1 MFDAV
6 IVGGGPRAVATA
18 LRVAARR
25 PEARIRIAIVDAI
38 DVGAGATWRV
48 DQPAEFLN
56 NTTSGSTTIH
66 ADESTQ
72 MTGPI
77 VPGPDLVEWAAGTVE
92 KGEHPTPWLLEEARA
107 VRPGSFPSRRLQGIY
122 FREQLEAAEA
132 IGFVDVTRIDGT
144 AVDVRADGS
153 ETRTVVLADGT
164 ELSARIVVL
173 AQGMVQ
179 SLPSEEVLGFERAA
193 RERGLVYVAPGMPAE
208 QDWSA
213 VPPGEDVIVRGLGAN
228 FFDVVAVLTAGRG
241 GAFEPVVGDARGRL
255 RYVPSG
261 REPILHA
268 GSRRGVPYRAK
279 ADGWAEASPFVARH
293 ADRAWFD
300 ELAASEPA
308 SLDFRAEVWPTIARE
323 FAAAYLTALAAWA
336 PNALTIPV
344 DAALEELDGAQDVYD
359 IDDVLTASIDQELD
373 DGAHAFTIDSLRRP
387 TRGRPVSAERW
398 KQFVEQLVEA
408 ELGSM
413 KWPDQHPR
421 AAVNRAMGALRGQA
435 GRLSAAGVLEGR
447 SAVVDFE
454 GWFNADGLFLASGPP
469 SSRTREVLSLID
481 AGILHLTGPETVV
494 AFDDEAGE
502 FVASSAITGTVV
514 HARTLIEPRM
524 SKGKVPATN
533 DPLLRSLLDSGR
545 ARVHTRRSR
554 DGAYVETDSMEATGA
569 RLDDREP
576 GLNLV
581 RSDGSADDRVVVLG
595 IPALSTQ
602 PGSAIGATPGK
613 PSPLLAGADVAA
625 RQIIAAAASAAA
637 PTATVSV
644 ARAHDQG

>member
-25 PEARIRIAIVDAI
+25 PATRIRIAIVDAI
-38 DVGAGATWRV
+38 DVGAGATWRI

-66 ADESTQ
+66 ADESTR
-72 MTGPI
+72 MSGPV
-77 VPGPDLVEWAAGTVE
+77 VPGPDLVHWAEAIVQRGA
-92 KGEHPTPWLLEEARA
+92 HPTPWVLEEARA

-122 FREQLEAAEA
+122 FREQLDAAEA
-132 IGFVDVTRIDGT
+132 SGHVSVTRIDGT
-144 AVDVRADGS
+144 AVDVRGDGAA
-153 ETRTVVLADGT
+153 TRTVVLSDGT
-164 ELSARIVVL
+164 ELTASVVVL

-179 SLPSEEVLGFERAA
+179 ALPSEETERFERAA
-193 RERGLVYVAPGMPAE
+193 RERGLVYIAPGMPAE

-213 VPPGEDVIVRGLGAN
+213 VPESEHVIVRGLGAN

-241 GAFEPVVGDARGRL
+241 GRFEPIAGDTRGRL
-255 RYVPSG
+255 RYLPSG

-279 ADGWAEASPFVARH
+279 ADGWAEATPFSARI

-300 ELAASEPA
+300 ALATAEPA
-308 SLDFRAEVWPTIARE
+308 SLDFRRDVWPGIARE
-323 FAAAYLTALAAWA
+323 LAVAYLTALAGWA
-336 PNALTIPV
+336 PEAMLVPLQ
-344 DAALEELDGAQDVYD
+344 AALEELDRAQDVAALD
-359 IDDVLTASIDQELD
+359 EVLTASIDQDLD

-387 TRGRPVSAERW
+387 TRGEQITPEQWARQVA
-398 KQFVEQLVEA
+398 QLVEA

-413 KWPDQHPR
+413 STPDTHPR

-447 SAVVDFE
+447 SAVLDFE

-469 SSRTREVLSLID
+469 SGRTREVLSLID
-481 AGILHLTGPETVV
+481 AGILHLTGPETEVSL
-494 AFDDEAGE
+494 DEAAGE
-502 FVASSAITGTVV
+502 FVARSAITGAVV
-514 HARTLIEPRM
+514 KARALIEPRM

-533 DPLLRSLLDSGR
+533 DPLLRALLDSGR

-554 DGAYVETDSMEATGA
+554 DGVDVETDSMEATGA
-569 RLDDREP
+569 VLDDRAP

-581 RSDGSADDRVVVLG
+581 RGDGSVDERVVVLG

-625 RQIIAAAASAAA
+625 RQIIAAARSKPQDEDAGQL
-637 PTATVSV
+637 
-644 ARAHDQG
+644 RA

>member
-25 PEARIRIAIVDAI
+25 PESTIRIAIVDAI

-66 ADESTQ
+66 ADASTR
-72 MTGPI
+72 MSGPI
-77 VPGPDLVEWAAGTVE
+77 APGPDLVEWAAAIVE
-92 KGEHPTPWLLEEARA
+92 RGEHPTPWVLDEARA

-132 IGFVDVTRIDGT
+132 SGFVQVTRVVGS
-144 AVDVRADGS
+144 AVDVRASADES
-153 ETRTVVLADGT
+153 RTVVMADGT
-164 ELSARIVVL
+164 ELTAPIVVL

-179 SLPSEEVLGFERAA
+179 SMPSDEVLGFEQAA

-208 QDWSA
+208 QDWST
-213 VPPGEDVIVRGLGAN
+213 VPAGEDVIVRGLGAN

-241 GAFEPVVGDARGRL
+241 GSFEPVAGDSRGRL

-261 REPILHA
+261 AEPILHA

-293 ADRAWFD
+293 ADKAWFD
-300 ELAASEPA
+300 ALVSAEPA
-308 SLDFRAEVWPTIARE
+308 SIDFRAEVWPTIARE
-323 FAAAYLTALAAWA
+323 FAVAYLTALAGWA
-336 PNALTIPV
+336 PLAVKLPLQL
-344 DAALEELDGAQDVYD
+344 ALEQLDGARDVFD
-359 IDDVLTASIDQELD
+359 IDEVLTASIDQELD
-373 DGAHAFTIDSLRRP
+373 GGAHAFTIDSLRRP
-387 TRGRPVSAERW
+387 TRGQPISAERW
-398 KQFVEQLVEA
+398 ARHVEQLVDA

-413 KWPDQHPR
+413 SFPDEHPR

-435 GRLSAAGVLEGR
+435 GRLAAAGVLEGR

-469 SSRTREVLSLID
+469 SGRTREVLSLID
-481 AGILHLTGPETVV
+481 AGILRLTGPETVV
-494 AFDDEAGE
+494 TFDDEAGQ
-502 FVASSAITGTVV
+502 FVARSAITGTVV
-514 HARTLIEPRM
+514 RTRALIEPRM

-554 DGAYVETDSMEATGA
+554 DGVDIETDSMEATGA
-569 RLDDREP
+569 ALDDGAP

-581 RSDGSADDRVVVLG
+581 RRDGSVDTRVVVLG

-625 RQIIAAAASAAA
+625 RQIIAAA
-637 PTATVSV
+637 
-644 ARAHDQG
+644 RMHDRTRRDQT

>member
-25 PEARIRIAIVDAI
+25 PETRIHLAIVDAI

-66 ADESTQ
+66 ADASTR
-72 MTGPI
+72 MTGPV
-77 VPGPDLVEWAAGTVE
+77 VPGPDLVEWAAAIVE
-92 KGEHPTPWLLEEARA
+92 RGSHPTPWVLEEARA
-107 VRPGSFPSRRLQGIY
+107 VEPGSFPSRRLQGIY

-132 IGFVDVTRIDGT
+132 SGFVRVERIEGT
-144 AVDVRADGS
+144 AVDVRADDPD
-153 ETRTVVLADGT
+153 TRTVVLADGT
-164 ELSARIVVL
+164 ELSAPIIVL

-179 SLPSEEVLGFERAA
+179 AMPGAETRYFERVAH
-193 RERGLVYVAPGMPAE
+193 ERGLVYVAPGMPAE

-213 VPPGEDVIVRGLGAN
+213 VPAGEDVIVRGLGAN
-228 FFDVVAVLTAGRG
+228 FFDVVAVLTSGRG
-241 GAFEPVVGDARGRL
+241 GTFEPVEGDSRGRL
-255 RYVPSG
+255 RYLASG
-261 REPILHA
+261 FEPTLHA

-279 ADGWAEASPFVARH
+279 ADGWAEATPFQAHH

-300 ELAASEPA
+300 ELAAAAPGTI
-308 SLDFRAEVWPTIARE
+308 DFRAEVWPTIARE
-323 FAAAYLTALAAWA
+323 FAVAYVSALAGWAPHALRVPLETALAR
-336 PNALTIPV
+336 
-344 DAALEELDGAQDVYD
+344 LDTAHDVAD
-359 IDDVLTASIDQELD
+359 IDNVLTASIDEGVD

-387 TRGRPVSAERW
+387 TRGVPVTPELWTRR
-398 KQFVEQLVEA
+398 VEQLVEA

-413 KWPDQHPR
+413 SSPDVHPR

-435 GRLSAAGVLEGR
+435 ARLSAAGVLEGR

-469 SSRTREVLSLID
+469 SSRTREVLSLLD

-494 AFDDEAGE
+494 SFDDETSE
-502 FVASSAITGTVV
+502 FVAQSAITGSSVR
-514 HARTLIEPRM
+514 ARALIEPRM

-545 ARVHTRRSR
+545 ARVHHRRAR
-554 DGAYVETDSMEATGA
+554 DGGLVETDSMEATA
-569 RLDDREP
+569 AAADDSVA

-581 RSDGSADDRVVVLG
+581 RGDGSTDERVVVLG

-625 RQIIAAAASAAA
+625 RQIIAAAACEL
-637 PTATVSV
+637 
-644 ARAHDQG
+644 RA